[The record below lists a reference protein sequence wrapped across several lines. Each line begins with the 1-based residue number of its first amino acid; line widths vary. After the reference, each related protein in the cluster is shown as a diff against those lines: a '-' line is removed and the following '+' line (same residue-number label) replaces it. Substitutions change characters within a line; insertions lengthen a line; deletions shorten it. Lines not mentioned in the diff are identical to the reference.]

1 MHYILL
7 QFLYSKQN
15 TGVIILFFLCITLL
29 SSRLY
34 CRYRNYTDSAGTYH
48 TGSRTIPPVGT
59 FTRPRRIFLF
69 VFYYSAVLL
78 KLQVKLFRSIISH
91 KHPLCLTFK
100 NLRLSVT
107 CRLPVF
113 RKFLIT
119 DTFESKSLTSHFIDL
134 CDRNKCVRI
143 DAVDHFFCGIQFPVR
158 NDAHNTFLFF
168 MTITVFNIDHRCSKI
183 ELG

>member
-1 MHYILL
+1 ML
-7 QFLYSKQN
+7 
-15 TGVIILFFLCITLL
+15 FLCITLL

-69 VFYYSAVLL
+69 VLYYSAVLL
-78 KLQVKLFRSIISH
+78 KLQVKLCRSLISH

-100 NLRLSVT
+100 ITFKNLRRFVT

-113 RKFLIT
+113 RKFLIA

-168 MTITVFNIDHRCSKI
+168 MTITIFNIDHRCSKI